1 MRARRPEEGC
11 WIESDSYDRAA
22 LAETVLSCTQ
32 ARAVVEAGERL
43 LPHFAALAQDIFCL
57 LFKYTV
63 VYRPAEA
70 VPPSARL
77 NLTLLKALEEG
88 PAYPLLRAT
97 TLLEENK
104 AGLAALMVLEE
115 IVELLRSEKM
125 LNRREILALWEL
137 EEGEEEAWESGE
149 MEKSAEQLCG
159 AETGGKSKSA
169 AESLKQFRREQIRA
183 RARLRV
189 LAARS
194 AYATEEL
201 PGGVKEEL
209 SAVCARACEG
219 VEAASRHLEEWERVL
234 GGQCGNSPAAK
245 LELAHR
251 LAKSTKLRKL
261 SLLVGRMRELASAMR
276 RRVLERSSEEIYQVG
291 QGGELGR
298 LLPCELVRRRHAK
311 LCDDFGRRLL
321 ERQLLVYELAGSDR
335 RGRGP
340 MVVCL
345 DCSGS
350 MAGEKE
356 LWSKGVALTLLDIAR
371 RQRRRFRAVCFAG
384 SPNQLGIMEFDTREG
399 YGGSLAG
406 ALDLAEYFPGGG
418 TDFQIALD
426 AAIDGIRG
434 GVAKERSPTRWGRAD
449 IVLIT
454 DGECRVD
461 AEWLERFRQAKR
473 RIGFSLYSVL
483 VDTGPS
489 FEGTLLELSDRVTSV
504 TRLSAEGAKEVLLG
518 L

>member
-22 LAETVLSCTQ
+22 LAQTLLSCAQ
-32 ARAVVEAGERL
+32 AHAVVEAGERL
-43 LPHFAALAQDIFCL
+43 LPHFSALVQDIFCL
-57 LFKYTV
+57 LFKYTI
-63 VYRPAEA
+63 VYRPAHA
-70 VPPSARL
+70 MPPSARL

-97 TLLEENK
+97 TLLEEDK
-104 AGLAALMVLEE
+104 AGLAALMILEE

-137 EEGEEEAWESGE
+137 KEGEEEAWESVE
-149 MEKSAEQLCG
+149 MERSAEQLYG
-159 AETGGKSKSA
+159 AGTGGRSRKGA
-169 AESLKQFRREQIRA
+169 QSLKQFRAEQIRA
-183 RARLRV
+183 RGRV
-189 LAARS
+189 RALAARS
-194 AYATEEL
+194 AYATEEI
-201 PGGVKEEL
+201 PEGVRGEL
-209 SAVCARACEG
+209 AAVCARACEG
-219 VEAASRHLEEWERVL
+219 VEAASRHLDEWERVL
-234 GGQCGNSPAAK
+234 GGRCGNLPAAK

-251 LAKSTKLRKL
+251 LAKSPKLRKL
-261 SLLVGRMRELASAMR
+261 SLLVGRMRELACAMR
-276 RRVLERSSEEIYQVG
+276 RRVLERSSEEVYEIG
-291 QGGELGR
+291 QGAELGR
-298 LLPCELVRRRHAK
+298 LLPCELVRLTHAK
-311 LCDDFGRRLL
+311 LRGDFCRRLL
-321 ERQLLVYELAGSDR
+321 ERQLLVYELAGSGR

-356 LWSKGVALTLLDIAR
+356 LWSKAVALTLLDIAR

-384 SPNQLGIMEFDTREG
+384 APSQLGIMEFGTRGG

-434 GVAKERSPTRWGRAD
+434 VAEGGSRMRWGRAD

-454 DGECRVD
+454 DGECRVE

-489 FEGTLLELSDRVTSV
+489 FEGTVLELSDRVTSV
-504 TRLSAEGAKEVLLG
+504 TRLSAEGAREVFLG